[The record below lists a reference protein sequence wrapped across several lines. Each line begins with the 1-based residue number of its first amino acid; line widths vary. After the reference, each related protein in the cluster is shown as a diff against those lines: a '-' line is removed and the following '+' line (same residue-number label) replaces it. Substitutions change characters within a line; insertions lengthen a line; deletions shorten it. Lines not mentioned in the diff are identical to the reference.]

1 MKYLWDTPIYF
12 VNASIDLWNTSNYF
26 ANTPKPAKSTHSHM
40 VFKTNVSRGRS
51 LWTANPPENH

>member
-51 LWTANPPENH
+51 L